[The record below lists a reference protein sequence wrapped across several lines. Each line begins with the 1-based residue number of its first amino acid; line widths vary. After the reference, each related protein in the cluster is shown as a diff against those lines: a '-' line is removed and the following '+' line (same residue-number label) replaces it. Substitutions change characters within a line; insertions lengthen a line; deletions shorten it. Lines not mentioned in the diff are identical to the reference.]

1 MQPGLSKVS
10 FEVSDEAYLIGLADD
25 DPFLVRLDEGLRKMV
40 IFFLQKM
47 KAKMLSLSDGDL
59 DVTQRSAARAIDGE
73 LHQIDALWQR

>member
-25 DPFLVRLDEGLRKMV
+25 DPFPVRLHDGLWKMV

-47 KAKMLSLSDGDL
+47 KAQMLSLSDGDL

>member
-10 FEVSDEAYLIGLADD
+10 FEVSDEAYLISLTDD
-25 DPFLVRLDEGLRKMV
+25 DPFPVRLHDGLWKMV